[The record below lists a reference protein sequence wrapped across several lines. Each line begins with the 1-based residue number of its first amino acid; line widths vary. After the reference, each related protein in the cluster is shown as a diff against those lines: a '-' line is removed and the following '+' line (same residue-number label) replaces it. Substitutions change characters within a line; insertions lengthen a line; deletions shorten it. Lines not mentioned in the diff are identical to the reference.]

1 MKVLIVE
8 DDFSSRLL
16 LQMLLTQYGECE
28 IAVNGREAVSAFRM
42 ALDASQPYNL
52 VCLDIMMPEMDGQA
66 ALKEMRAMEET
77 RSINS
82 THGAKIIMTT
92 ALGDIK
98 NVAAAYL
105 ELCDGYLVK
114 PIDKAKLI
122 VLLDELK
129 VLTKKVP

>member
-16 LQMLLTQYGECE
+16 LQMLLTKYGECH
-28 IAVNGREAVSAFRM
+28 IAVTGKEAVLAFRM
-42 ALDASQPYNL
+42 ALDAGKPYDL
-52 VCLDIMMPEMDGQA
+52 ICLDIMMPEMDGQA
-66 ALKEMRAMEET
+66 ALKEMRAVEEA
-77 RSINS
+77 RGIVS

-92 ALGDIK
+92 ALGDVK
-98 NVAAAYL
+98 NVSAAYQ

-122 VLLDELK
+122 GLLAELK
-129 VLTKKVP
+129 VLKTRIP